1 MDERDLELQ
10 ILRAEL
16 AAMTQERDDL
26 AAIVWGKIRGRAP
39 SMNMGGQPSP
49 QTKCAMC
56 GGDCT
61 GQTLNMAYG
70 VRYCDDCVL
79 RHGENAISVHAK
91 RIMMQGGAP
100 MHGGVTAPPP
110 KPPGVLDKMLAKLGE
125 LTGPQAAAQRAAA
138 EHRAAMAEIAA
149 RGAPPFDP
157 NTTDTQIIDRNEWDA
172 WVASLTTGHTP

>member
-16 AAMTQERDDL
+16 AAMTQERDEL
-26 AAIVWGKIRGRAP
+26 AAIVWGKIRGKAP
-39 SMNMGGQPSP
+39 SMNMGGAPAP

-70 VRYCDDCVL
+70 VRYCDNCVESYTQDFILSHARNVMASGGTLVVDKNGTPVNKPVL
-79 RHGENAISVHAK
+79 RP
-91 RIMMQGGAP
+91 AP
-100 MHGGVTAPPP
+100 VYKDPVSQKIAEAPF
-110 KPPGVLDKMLAKLGE
+110 KD
-125 LTGPQAAAQRAAA
+125 
-138 EHRAAMAEIAA
+138 
-149 RGAPPFDP
+149 
-157 NTTDTQIIDRNEWDA
+157 TTDTQIIDRNEWDA

>member
-26 AAIVWGKIRGRAP
+26 AAIVWGKIKGKAP
-39 SMNMGGQPSP
+39 SMNMGGQPAP

-70 VRYCDDCVL
+70 VRYCDDCVESYTQDFILSHARNVMASGGTLVVDKNLTPVNKPVL
-79 RHGENAISVHAK
+79 RPA
-91 RIMMQGGAP
+91 AP
-100 MHGGVTAPPP
+100 I
-110 KPPGVLDKMLAKLGE
+110 KD
-125 LTGPQAAAQRAAA
+125 
-138 EHRAAMAEIAA
+138 
-149 RGAPPFDP
+149 
-157 NTTDTQIIDRNEWDA
+157 TTDTQIIDRNEWDA